1 MLTLEAPA
9 RAVTVPPA
17 DDERA
22 IAPLLLAFSADPAAR
37 WMYPGAHQYRLF
49 FPRFIRAFAG
59 KAFVHGCA
67 QALPGWRGTALW
79 LPPGVTPDDDALR
92 ALFAE
97 SVAPGQQRELFALLH
112 QMSAAH
118 PKEPHWYL
126 PLIGVDPRHQR
137 QGLGS
142 ALLDSML
149 APLDEYG
156 ALAYLEASSDE
167 NVTLYE
173 RHGFR
178 VRRELRAGNS
188 PTLFAMTREP
198 Q

>member
-1 MLTLEAPA
+1 MITLEAPT
-9 RAVTVPPA
+9 RTITVAQA

-22 IAPLLLAFSADPAAR
+22 IASLVLAIAADPAAR
-37 WMYPGAHQYRLF
+37 WMYPGPHQFRLF
-49 FPRFIRAFAG
+49 FPRFIRALAG
-59 KAFVHGCA
+59 KAFIHGCA
-67 QALPGWRGTALW
+67 QALAGWRGAALW
-79 LPPGVTPDDDALR
+79 LPPGVTSDEEALQ

-97 SVAPGQQRELFALLH
+97 SVAPAQQGALMALLE
-112 QMSAAH
+112 QMGAAH
-118 PKEPHWYL
+118 PAEPHWYL

-149 APLDEYG
+149 EALDQHR
-156 ALAYLEASSDE
+156 ALAYLEATSDE
-167 NVTLYE
+167 NVPLYE

-198 Q
+198 H